1 MKPARR
7 RIVRWEEGR
16 ARGAADTLA
25 AEEPLE
31 LRVDTRSLAVV
42 MRTPGHD
49 EELAAGFL
57 LTEGLIR
64 RRADV
69 RAIEANRRNRRGN
82 IMDVFLAPDV
92 PLDFARLTRHVF
104 AASSCGLCGA
114 ASIAAV
120 RRQFPAVRADFRVA
134 PETLLALPERMRAA
148 QTAFAATG
156 GLHAAAL
163 YTAAGEL
170 VCLREDIGRHNAL
183 DKMLGRGLLDDALP
197 LDRHVLLVSGRVSF
211 EIVQKALAGGLAFV
225 AAVGAPSSLAVD
237 FARQNGQTLVGFL
250 REGRFNVYS
259 GGGRLRDG
267 RTGDGTAGLRR
278 RGADR
283 AAVQPRGG

>member
-7 RIVRWEEGR
+7 RIVRWAVDGR
-16 ARGAADTLA
+16 TRGAADTLA

-42 MRTPGHD
+42 MRSPGHD

-57 LTEGLIR
+57 LTEGLIH

-69 RAIEANRRNRRGN
+69 RAIEANRRNRQGN
-82 IMDVFLAPDV
+82 IVDVFLAPDV

-104 AASSCGLCGA
+104 ASSSCGLCGA

-120 RRQFPAVRADFRVA
+120 RRQFPAVRADFHVA
-134 PETLLALPERMRAA
+134 SETLLALPERMRAA

-163 YTAAGEL
+163 FTAAGEL
-170 VCLREDIGRHNAL
+170 RCLREDIGRHNAL
-183 DKMLGRGLLDDALP
+183 DKVLGRALLDDALP

-211 EIVQKALAGGLAFV
+211 EIVQKALAGGVAFV

-237 FARQNGQTLVGFL
+237 FARKNGQTLAGF
-250 REGRFNVYS
+250 
-259 GGGRLRDG
+259 LRDG
-267 RTGDGTAGLRR
+267 RFNLYAGPERLRMDAPRARGR
-278 RGADR
+278 RLKALAG
-283 AAVQPRGG
+283 

>member
-7 RIVRWEEGR
+7 RIMRWADGR

-49 EELAAGFL
+49 DELAAGFL

-64 RRADV
+64 RRANL
-69 RAIEANRRNRRGN
+69 RALGANRRNRRGN
-82 IMDVFLAPDV
+82 IVDVFLAPDM

-104 AASSCGLCGA
+104 ASSSCGLCGA

-134 PETLLALPERMRAA
+134 PETLLALPARMRAA

-163 YTAAGEL
+163 FTAAGEL
-170 VCLREDIGRHNAL
+170 LCLREDIGRHNAL
-183 DKMLGRGLLDDALP
+183 DKVLGRALLDDALP

-211 EIVQKALAGGLAFV
+211 EIVQKALAGGIAFL
-225 AAVGAPSSLAVD
+225 AAVGSPSSLAVD
-237 FARQNGQTLVGFL
+237 FARKNGQTLAGF
-250 REGRFNVYS
+250 
-259 GGGRLRDG
+259 LRDG
-267 RTGDGTAGLRR
+267 RFNLYAGPGRV
-278 RGADR
+278 R
-283 AAVQPRGG
+283 APEVQGRHRSDTRHGRSGRLKAPAG